1 MEIYRTSDA
10 SVKRFK
16 NLFNQNGGSFDLDR
30 YIYHQKGNGLG
41 GFFARLFHKVL
52 PIIKGAAKI
61 ATPHAKGFLS
71 DLGKEGINQGIK
83 GLTNFNQKRKRD
95 NLDNE

>member
-1 MEIYRTSDA
+1 MSKYVASKESVDSSLLLWDIRSTQTSM
-10 SVKRFK
+10 
-16 NLFNQNGGSFDLDR
+16 
-30 YIYHQKGNGLG
+30 
-41 GFFARLFHKVL
+41 L